1 MHGEEQHEKTL
12 IDLMMTG
19 CIGAALAMI
28 FQGVRASREH
38 LGEPFNGWRFTVGLT
53 SAGALGAMTAW
64 GLDELGVS
72 DQLSAMIIAMLGY
85 VGGPLLDIMY
95 IEVQETLQAAFDGLQ
110 KWLNEGKWDRHD
122 HE

>member
-1 MHGEEQHEKTL
+1 M
-12 IDLMMTG
+12 
-19 CIGAALAMI
+19 
-28 FQGVRASREH
+28 
-38 LGEPFNGWRFTVGLT
+38 
-53 SAGALGAMTAW
+53 GAMTAW